1 MFFLS
6 CVLIFLNLFYFL
18 QISLPIHTYV
28 QIYDIIFSRFFLKK
42 FLDIFS
48 FTIQWLASST
58 VVRTSLLIN
67 IFLFFVSFLFLFCFD
82 ILSFDSLILFL
93 IKTLFRHFPTDLF
106 QSVGCLWQKE
116 KNFGQELK
124 FYLYRTRIIP
134 TCVEQYFLFLFFEF
148 SHLDYSYFPQKVDCR
163 IIDHCK
169 VSDIFHILLVNDNG
183 NHCFEL
189 SPNFWKT
196 YCFILL

>member
-1 MFFLS
+1 MHLNAPNERVYRQLSEPQLGLQLSVQRTKFFDLNFQYLLSSRIDKIKIKCQIPFAMFFLS

-106 QSVGCLWQKE
+106 QSVGCL
-116 KNFGQELK
+116 
-124 FYLYRTRIIP
+124 
-134 TCVEQYFLFLFFEF
+134 
-148 SHLDYSYFPQKVDCR
+148 
-163 IIDHCK
+163 
-169 VSDIFHILLVNDNG
+169 
-183 NHCFEL
+183 
-189 SPNFWKT
+189 
-196 YCFILL
+196 